1 MTSTFLRPF
10 RSLRRFSGLSIIL
23 ALLVAGSVQA
33 AIPASQRQYLLDL
46 YAATGGPTWTDN
58 AGWGGG
64 AGTECNW
71 HGVTCDGGATTVTE
85 LHLSSN
91 HLVNSVGVP
100 VPDWAA
106 LPDLQRIALGNNQLT
121 GPAPAIAGLAQ
132 LQDFNLAVNQFTG
145 ALPTPA
151 GLQHLDAYNVN
162 ANQFSGSIPA
172 LFDLPALTRFTAR
185 DNQLTG
191 PIPPLTGVSTLEI
204 LALQN
209 NQLTGGIPVLPP
221 GLLRLNVSNNQ
232 LTGPVPAAPDA
243 LDAGDSHL
251 CPNYL
256 TPSDSPA
263 WDAAT
268 AETPWHDN
276 CTAPPPGLGGTTAVP
291 TLGEWALALL
301 ALTAA
306 ALGLG
311 ALQRRRV

>member
-10 RSLRRFSGLSIIL
+10 HSLRRIWGLFTIL
-23 ALLVAGSVQA
+23 ALLAAGSAQA

-46 YAATGGPTWTDN
+46 YAATGGPNWIDN
-58 AGWGGG
+58 TGWGGG

-71 HGVTCDGGATTVTE
+71 YGVTCDVGATTITE

-91 HLVNSVGVP
+91 HLGNPVGVS

-106 LPDLQRIALGNNQLT
+106 LPDLQQIALGNNQLT
-121 GPAPAIAGLAQ
+121 GPAPAIASLAQ
-132 LQDFNLAVNQFTG
+132 LQDLNLAVNQFTG
-145 ALPTPA
+145 GLPAPA

-162 ANQFSGSIPA
+162 ANQFSGSIPV
-172 LFDLPALTRFTAR
+172 LSSLPALTRFTAR

-191 PIPPLTGVSTLEI
+191 SIPTLTGVPSLQM

-209 NQLTGGIPVLPP
+209 NQLTGGIPALPP
-221 GLLRLNVSNNQ
+221 GLLWLRVGNNQ
-232 LTGPVPAAPDA
+232 LTGPVPAAPNS

-256 TPSDSPA
+256 APSNSPA

-268 AETPWHDN
+268 GETPWYDN
-276 CTAPPPGLGGTTAVP
+276 CIIAPPGLGGATAVP
-291 TLGEWALALL
+291 TLGEAVMALL
-301 ALTAA
+301 SLAA
-306 ALGLG
+306 ATLGFA
-311 ALQRRRV
+311 ALRRRQV